1 MRKRT
6 RFFVTASMFAMAM
19 NMNGCGVY
27 GPPEEFAPWQNME
40 QTAYGVP
47 YYYEEPTATVSP
59 LESGWYKLT
68 QRTFAV
74 LRIVSVPQEIP
85 DGEEIEN
92 VVYGIEML
100 SFYDTKERDLSQLS
114 KISLKVK
121 DRYLFSEGDVLFA
134 ELGTTLQVGDEAVYQ
149 IQYAKDRPVYTGFE
163 HDGEE
168 YRLKISSGFMQQV
181 FYEYLYDFNA
191 YTEWNYKVNQ
201 VGRKDTA
208 GEPAYFEDGMTV
220 EEAALFFDA
229 IKKAK

>member
-40 QTAYGVP
+40 QPAYGVP

-59 LESGWYKLT
+59 QESGWYKLT

-74 LRIVSVPQEIP
+74 FRIVSVPQEITE
-85 DGEEIEN
+85 GEEKEN
-92 VVYGIEML
+92 VVCGIEML

-114 KISLKVK
+114 KIALKVK

-149 IQYAKDRPVYTGFE
+149 VQYAKDRPVYTGFE